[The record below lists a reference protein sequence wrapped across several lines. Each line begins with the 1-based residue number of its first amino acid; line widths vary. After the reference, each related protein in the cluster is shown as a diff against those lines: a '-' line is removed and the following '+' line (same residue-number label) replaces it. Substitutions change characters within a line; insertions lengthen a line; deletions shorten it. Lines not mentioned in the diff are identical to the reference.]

1 MDKGEPWVL
10 KQLAA
15 DKEKICEDGNLIEA
29 WNENELNQ
37 RIKNGPWENWW
48 GS

>member
-15 DKEKICEDGNLIEA
+15 DKEKIREDGNLIDA

-37 RIKNGPWENWW
+37 RIKNGPWENWR